1 MKTKLRQH
9 NEWFRPISL
18 GNRKSCPTCKNK
30 LKPREMIWSWGEYH
44 NAKWRTVKHFCSQ
57 CFAEEVRKPLLEHTG
72 DCGCT
77 INLVVREAP
86 QPEWLTLKTCEQVGA
101 K

>member
-1 MKTKLRQH
+1 MNVLFMFNK
-9 NEWFRPISL
+9 ISVAIK
-18 GNRKSCPTCKNK
+18 GRSEIRSRKE
-30 LKPREMIWSWGEYH
+30 RRWSWGEYH